1 MTAVIANVGVL
12 VTSRIWTWVPGGAIS
27 RWTSTGAM
35 ERYKDLSSTSY
46 CVATEI
52 IPWVFYTDLNDK
64 HALAFVILT
73 MSFSF
78 PSFPVTSSL

>member
-1 MTAVIANVGVL
+1 MTVVNANVDVL
-12 VTSRIWTWVPGGAIS
+12 VTSGIWTWVSRGAIS

-35 ERYKDLSSTSY
+35 ERYEDLSSTSY
-46 CVATEI
+46 CVAIEI

-64 HALAFVILT
+64 HGLAFVILT